1 MHGPAWL
8 APLLAAA
15 WLIMTAILFP
25 LLIAANFEVNEG
37 RPTEVPLLSTTNLI
51 GPEAF
56 VAYAVLGV
64 MAAALLFGA
73 SLATYWVLMSSAR
86 KHDIGDAARRDGSA
100 PTTRLG
106 GRRTSASSESSTTS
120 ADYQTRDE
128 YTGVKPVGAFKKWL
142 GRFGLTASAAASVT
156 LVVASV
162 STMLTDTHNN
172 AVIAYT
178 VLELVWVLVAST
190 ILWSYRRR
198 APFWLQAIKVIAT
211 VGAVSGAVM
220 TILGWAF
227 FRNKKDFAGE
237 VITVALLEAGLR
249 VPDRLMSYFNVY
261 ALGELIFLGFLAL
274 FNLVLAYALRSD
286 KVHVHGD
293 VWAQGKVPQRRE
305 ADVEMGKAR
314 KAGGASGAR
323 GARGANG
330 DDGARVGSADE
341 CVAGANHGGSADGGD
356 SSDDGAGGVLRCG
369 RASGLCGWVLPVAGA
384 VGAAPDAGD
393 GLASLGGSAVHGR
406 HDGVSLM

>member
-15 WLIMTAILFP
+15 WLVMTAILFP

-86 KHDIGDAARRDGSA
+86 KHDVGDAARRDGSV

-106 GRRTSASSESSTTS
+106 GRRRSGSSDSSTTTVEH
-120 ADYQTRDE
+120 QTRDE
-128 YTGVKPVGAFKKWL
+128 YTGVAPVGAFKKWL
-142 GRFGLTASAAASVT
+142 GRFGLTASAAASVS

-172 AVIAYT
+172 SVIAYT
-178 VLELVWVLVAST
+178 VLEMVWVLVAST

-198 APFWLQAIKVIAT
+198 VPFWLQAVKVIAT
-211 VGAVSGAVM
+211 IGVVSGAVM
-220 TILGWAF
+220 TILGFAF
-227 FRNKKDFAGE
+227 FRNKKDFPGE
-237 VITVALLEAGLR
+237 VITTALLEAGLR
-249 VPDRLMSYFNVY
+249 VPDRLMKYFNVY

-274 FNLVLAYALRSD
+274 FNVVLAYALRSD
-286 KVHVHGD
+286 KIHVHGD
-293 VWAQGKVPQRRE
+293 VWAQGGVPHRRE
-305 ADVEMGKAR
+305 ADVEMGKVR
-314 KAGGASGAR
+314 KPAA
-323 GARGANG
+323 
-330 DDGARVGSADE
+330 
-341 CVAGANHGGSADGGD
+341 
-356 SSDDGAGGVLRCG
+356 
-369 RASGLCGWVLPVAGA
+369 PVAP
-384 VGAAPDAGD
+384 VVPVAATVPV
-393 GLASLGGSAVHGR
+393 SAVPVNAPVVPIMVDRPTAAIPVTTAQG
-406 HDGVSLM
+406 GY